1 MMKTTISIEKG
12 RGSMRHNNRDFYADN
27 VDKTRSKNNI
37 TYKKESLE
45 HAYEKLFGNAV
56 RKYNKGKK
64 PCRQIHSYIEHIRES
79 KNGEKLFYE
88 IVVQVGNMH
97 TCPVGSEQG
106 KIASE
111 ILDKFMKDFEK
122 RNPNLYVFNAVLHM
136 DEQTPH
142 LHIDYIPIA
151 RGYERGLE
159 VRNSLDKALKQQGID
174 GKANAF
180 ENSTQNWQNREKNH
194 IEVLMRE
201 RGWQREPEKGIKR
214 EHMTVNQYKAVAE
227 MTENMA
233 RQLPEQIEYREPMFG
248 NKESVQVNKKDLE
261 KLSERAKISK
271 VRENSI
277 SKLEKSA
284 QQEMTRAQNTARFI
298 NGVATKK
305 DRESEQIRQEALSLK
320 QKYENLYNQ
329 QKGLNEAYTA
339 VNEELNKERSK
350 ADRLQQKVESLE
362 NENKNL
368 RAQIRQFPDILAEKI
383 RGAFDLDK
391 KHYEKQIEDL
401 KKENAKQIESLQNQ
415 KDEIARGHG
424 VTVSAIR
431 YVLDTLKLGEASRML
446 LSAIASNGRE
456 YLREDGYPEQANRKP
471 ELHEHVCENVHG
483 NLEYDGLNVVTKEKG
498 IKIAKINGLMQAQ
511 KLFKNAKIERTRD
524 DRGMDRG

>member
-27 VDKTRSKNNI
+27 VDRTRSKNNI

-45 HAYEKLFGNAV
+45 HAYEKLFGDAV

-64 PCRQIHSYIEHIRES
+64 PSRQIHSYIEHIRES

-122 RNPNLYVFNAVLHM
+122 RNSNLYVFNAVLHM

-159 VRNSLDKALKQQGID
+159 VRNSLDKALKQQGIE
-174 GKANAF
+174 GKANAY

-194 IEVLMRE
+194 IETLMRE

-233 RQLPEQIEYREPMFG
+233 RQLPEQIEYREPKFG

-284 QQEMTRAQNTARFI
+284 QQEMARAQNTARFI
-298 NGVATKK
+298 NGVATRK

-320 QKYENLYNQ
+320 QKYQNLYNE
-329 QKGLNEAYTA
+329 QKDLNQAYTA

-350 ADRLQQKVESLE
+350 TTKLQQKVESLE
-362 NENKNL
+362 ADNDKMRKTINEMP
-368 RAQIRQFPDILAEKI
+368 REVEKAI
-383 RGAFDLDK
+383 RGAFQTQMEIDQKEIDK
-391 KHYEKQIEDL
+391 RDNQIKALVKEKE
-401 KKENAKQIESLQNQ
+401 
-415 KDEIARGHG
+415 EIARGHG
-424 VTVSAIR
+424 VTISAIR

-446 LSAIASNGRE
+446 LSAIARNGRE
-456 YLREDGYPEQANRKP
+456 HLREDGYPEQADRKP
-471 ELHEHVCENVHG
+471 ELYKHVCENVQG

-498 IKIAKINGLMQAQ
+498 IKLFRIQSFNEAK
-511 KLFKNAKIERTRD
+511 KLFKNAVIERTRD
-524 DRGMDRG
+524 ERGMDRG

>member
-27 VDKTRSKNNI
+27 VDRTRSKNNI

-45 HAYEKLFGNAV
+45 HAYEKLFGDAV
-56 RKYNKGKK
+56 RRYNKGKK
-64 PCRQIHSYIEHIRES
+64 PCRQISSYMEHIRES

-97 TCPVGSEQG
+97 TCPVGSDQG
-106 KIASE
+106 RIASE
-111 ILDKFMKDFEK
+111 ILNKYMKDFEK

-159 VRNSLDKALKQQGID
+159 ARNSLDKALKQQGID

-180 ENSTQNWQNREKNH
+180 ENSTQNWQKREKNH
-194 IEVLMRE
+194 IERLMHE

-227 MTENMA
+227 MTENMV
-233 RQLPEQIEYREPMFG
+233 RQLPEQIEYREPKFG
-248 NKESVQVNKKDLE
+248 NKDSVQVNKQDLE

-271 VRENSI
+271 TRESAI
-277 SKLEKSA
+277 SQLEKSA
-284 QQEMTRAQNTARFI
+284 QHEMAKAQNTARFI
-298 NGVATKK
+298 NGAATKK
-305 DRESEQIRQEALSLK
+305 DRESEQIKQEALSLK
-320 QKYENLYNQ
+320 QKYENLYNE
-329 QKGLNEAYTA
+329 QKDLNQSYTA

-362 NENKNL
+362 ADNDKMRNALKEMP
-368 RAQIRQFPDILAEKI
+368 REVEKAM
-383 RGAFDLDK
+383 RGAFQTQKEIDQKEIDK
-391 KHYEKQIEDL
+391 RENQIKTLIKEKE
-401 KKENAKQIESLQNQ
+401 
-415 KDEIARGHG
+415 EIARGHG
-424 VTVSAIR
+424 VTISAIR

-446 LSAIASNGRE
+446 LSAIARNGRE
-456 YLREDGYPEQANRKP
+456 YLREDGYPEQADRKP
-471 ELHEHVCENVHG
+471 ELYKHVCENVQG

-498 IKIAKINGLMQAQ
+498 IKLFRIQSFNEAK
-511 KLFKNAKIERTRD
+511 KLFKNAVIERTRD
-524 DRGMDRG
+524 ERGMDRG